1 MRTMWHRHVLGDLRV
16 NYQPIKNTIYSTG
29 SESPFEDE
37 VYCRLAE
44 KIGEDRLEQQYK
56 VGGFRIDI
64 VVKPKLSNKPLIAI
78 ECDGAKYH
86 SSNEAYAWDMFRQS
100 QLEKY
105 GLIFHRIWST
115 NWWNSQEKE
124 LEKLLLFINTHS

>member
-1 MRTMWHRHVLGDLRV
+1 MWHRHVLGDLRV

-86 SSNEAYAWDMFRQS
+86 SNNEAYAWDMFRQS

-105 GLIFHRIWST
+105 GLMSLTGGKSLAFRRR
-115 NWWNSQEKE
+115 
-124 LEKLLLFINTHS
+124 L